1 MIYTPMTR
9 KALNIAYK
17 AHEGQTDASGLPYI
31 FHPYHI
37 AEQMADEVTTCV
49 ALLHD
54 VLEDTGIEKQALA
67 GEFPEEV
74 MEALTLLCRD
84 DSVPYMDYIRRIK
97 PNPVA
102 RAVKLA
108 DIAHNS
114 DESRLNG
121 VRIPKERLE
130 HWREKYTEAKRY
142 LEE

>member
-31 FHPYHI
+31 FHPYYV
-37 AEQMADEVTTCV
+37 AEQMTDEVTTCV

-54 VLEDTGIEKQALA
+54 VLEDTSIEPQEFAE
-67 GEFPEEV
+67 EFPSEV
-74 MEALTLLCRD
+74 MEALLLLNHNH
-84 DSVPYMDYIRRIK
+84 SIPYMEYIRRIK
-97 PNPVA
+97 PNPIA
-102 RAVKLA
+102 KAVKLA
-108 DIAHNS
+108 DIAHNM

-121 VRIPKERLE
+121 ISISKERLA
-130 HWREKYTEAKRY
+130 HWRKKYMEAKQY